1 MNLVAQETGPQKGTD
16 SQPASSRVILK
27 GSVLNARARR
37 VRSDS
42 ALAVHEQTDIKKP
55 RGCEADIRLVLRLI
69 LRGGCPGTLQLH
81 HRLPAAIVFIH
92 DRVVLF
98 AREAVLI
105 GVLGVNHHCELCH
118 R

>member
-42 ALAVHEQTDIKKP
+42 ALAVHEQTDVKKP
-55 RGCEADIRLVLRLI
+55 RECEADILLVLRLI
-69 LRGGCPGTLQLH
+69 LRGGCPGVLLLH
-81 HRLPAAIVFIH
+81 HRLPAAIIFTHYGVK
-92 DRVVLF
+92 LLSG
-98 AREAVLI
+98 EAVLI

>member
-37 VRSDS
+37 VRSES
-42 ALAVHEQTDIKKP
+42 ALAVHEQTDTKKP

-69 LRGGCPGTLQLH
+69 LLGVCPGMLLLH
-81 HRLPAAIVFIH
+81 HRLPTFIILTH
-92 DRVVLF
+92 YGVKLLSG
-98 AREAVLI
+98 EALLVWI
-105 GVLGVNHHCELCH
+105 FSIQK
-118 R
+118 

>member
-37 VRSDS
+37 VRSGS
-42 ALAVHEQTDIKKP
+42 ALADHEQTDVKKP
-55 RGCEADIRLVLRLI
+55 RGCEADIRLVLGLI
-69 LRGGCPGTLQLH
+69 LRAACHGSLLLH
-81 HRLPAAIVFIH
+81 HRLPAAIVFVH

-98 AREAVLI
+98 SREALLVWI
-105 GVLGVNHHCELCH
+105 FSIQK
-118 R
+118 

>member
-81 HRLPAAIVFIH
+81 HRLPAAIIFVH
-92 DRVVLF
+92 DRVKLLSGESFLVRVF
-98 AREAVLI
+98 
-105 GVLGVNHHCELCH
+105 GVKQ
-118 R
+118 

>member
-69 LRGGCPGTLQLH
+69 LLGVCPGMLLLH
-81 HRLPAAIVFIH
+81 HRLPALIIFTHYGVK
-92 DRVVLF
+92 LLSG
-98 AREAVLI
+98 EALLVWI
-105 GVLGVNHHCELCH
+105 FSIQK
-118 R
+118 

>member
-37 VRSDS
+37 VRSGS
-42 ALAVHEQTDIKKP
+42 ALADHEQTDVKKP
-55 RGCEADIRLVLRLI
+55 RGCEADIRLVLSFI
-69 LRGGCPGTLQLH
+69 LRGGCPGAPLLH

-98 AREAVLI
+98 TREALLVWI
-105 GVLGVNHHCELCH
+105 FSIQK
-118 R
+118 

>member
-37 VRSDS
+37 VRSES

-55 RGCEADIRLVLRLI
+55 RGCEADIRLVLGLI
-69 LRGGCPGTLQLH
+69 LRAACHGSLLIH
-81 HRLPAAIVFIH
+81 HRLSALTARKVVISCVI
-92 DRVVLF
+92 VLF
-98 AREAVLI
+98 A
-105 GVLGVNHHCELCH
+105 GVPFLLRVFSDEH
-118 R
+118 

>member
-37 VRSDS
+37 VRSES
-42 ALAVHEQTDIKKP
+42 ALAVHEQTDTKKP

-69 LRGGCPGTLQLH
+69 LLGVCPGMLLLH
-81 HRLPAAIVFIH
+81 HRLSALTARKVVIC
-92 DRVVLF
+92 RVIVLF
-98 AREAVLI
+98 A
-105 GVLGVNHHCELCH
+105 GVPFLLRVFGDEH
-118 R
+118 

>member
-37 VRSDS
+37 VRSES
-42 ALAVHEQTDIKKP
+42 ALAVHEQTDTKKP

-69 LRGGCPGTLQLH
+69 LLGVCPGMLLLH
-81 HRLPAAIVFIH
+81 HRLPAAIVFVH

-98 AREAVLI
+98 AREALLVWI
-105 GVLGVNHHCELCH
+105 FSIQK
-118 R
+118 

>member
-37 VRSDS
+37 VRSES

-55 RGCEADIRLVLRLI
+55 RGCEADIRLVLGLI
-69 LRGGCPGTLQLH
+69 LRAGCPGTLLLH
-81 HRLPAAIVFIH
+81 HRLPAAIVFVH
-92 DRVVLF
+92 DRVVLLSG
-98 AREAVLI
+98 EALLVWI
-105 GVLGVNHHCELCH
+105 FSIQK
-118 R
+118 